1 MDLKLYQRRVVD
13 EIERYL
19 AQVAKEMAKGNVRHA
34 AKDAWEDLRLGLYT
48 ERRNAIG
55 QDLPQFCIKVPTG
68 GGKTLLA
75 TQALGSIYRTILK
88 ERNGAGLVLWVVP
101 SSQIYRDTLRRL
113 SDRRDMY
120 RMMLE
125 HAVSRRIEMWEKQD
139 IARLSPTRLRDC
151 LNILVVQLASTNR
164 ETKEQL
170 KFFKDSGGNI
180 MLHFP
185 AENDGPAHQAL
196 KQQVPNL
203 DMLEEDPESGRFLT
217 ATSIGNLVRMC
228 RPAVIL
234 DEGHKATS
242 DLARKTIEGFNPSA
256 IVELSATPQ
265 QGANI
270 LTRVNGQELL
280 DEEMIKLPL
289 NIATSGQ
296 KAWRDV
302 LTQARDKRMALAEIA
317 DQFAASAG
325 PDRLIRP
332 IVLVQVERTG
342 KDQEDTQYIHSRQ
355 VKAYLIER
363 LGVPEQAIAIKS
375 ADKDDIE
382 GLDLLDPGC
391 PVEWIITKSALQEG
405 WDCPFAY
412 ILVSLNN
419 TGSSQS
425 MTQLVGR
432 VLRQPFQQRTPFR
445 ELNESYIYC
454 LHKRAADI
462 SREVKQALE
471 NEGYEGNIESA
482 VVDAS
487 RGEEIP
493 LRTVKIQQKFLN
505 LYGRPFKGKIYLP
518 HFCVKAGS
526 GYEQLDYFRHLIS
539 KVDVAAFSYS
549 QINWQLQDALVQAKD
564 RFYRITL
571 GEDISRMYETD
582 VDIYE
587 NDRQVQAWLAASLLF
602 NFLSHKQLRYVV
614 ARVYERLCQTE
625 LMLENRLALVKFVV
639 RDKIQD
645 FVQGELDRQTE
656 VAFRAIHASGN
667 LEFYLECTECR
678 FQIPSSIQIR
688 STRPL
693 VHADGQVVAK
703 SLFDYVEHDT
713 TNEFERAVALCLD
726 RHSDVLWWYR
736 NLVGPEH
743 FAIQGYHRHRI
754 RPDFVVQGGT
764 EDRPIHRVLVIE
776 SKGRHLEGNPDTI
789 YKQNV
794 ANVFNDVGRSVT
806 WQELGEDF
814 ENHVF
819 RFQVL
824 DQAQEFGRDWT
835 DELHDVVAALRQ

>member
-1 MDLKLYQRRVVD
+1 
-13 EIERYL
+13 
-19 AQVAKEMAKGNVRHA
+19 
-34 AKDAWEDLRLGLYT
+34 
-48 ERRNAIG
+48 
-55 QDLPQFCIKVPTG
+55 
-68 GGKTLLA
+68 
-75 TQALGSIYRTILK
+75 
-88 ERNGAGLVLWVVP
+88 
-101 SSQIYRDTLRRL
+101 
-113 SDRRDMY
+113 
-120 RMMLE
+120 
-125 HAVSRRIEMWEKQD
+125 
-139 IARLSPTRLRDC
+139 
-151 LNILVVQLASTNR
+151 
-164 ETKEQL
+164 
-170 KFFKDSGGNI
+170 
-180 MLHFP
+180 
-185 AENDGPAHQAL
+185 
-196 KQQVPNL
+196 
-203 DMLEEDPESGRFLT
+203 GRFLT
-217 ATSIGNLVRMC
+217 ATSIGNLVRLC

-242 DLARKTIEGFNPSA
+242 DLARKTIEGFNPSV

-289 NIATSGQ
+289 NVATSGQ

-302 LTQARDKRMALAEIA
+302 LTQARDKRLALAEIA
-317 DQFAASAG
+317 NQHVTSAG
-325 PDRLIRP
+325 PDQQIRP

-342 KDQEDTQYIHSRQ
+342 KDQEDSQYIHSRQ

-462 SREVKQALE
+462 SREVKKALE

-482 VVDAS
+482 VVDVS
-487 RGEEIP
+487 RGQEVP

-518 HFCVKAGS
+518 HFCVKVDGDH
-526 GYEQLDYFRHLIS
+526 EQLDYFRHLVS
-539 KVDVAAFSYS
+539 KVDVAAFAYDK
-549 QINWQLQDALVQAKD
+549 INWPLQDALVQAKD

-587 NDRQVQAWLAASLLF
+587 NDRQVQAWLAASLSF
-602 NFLSHKQLRYVV
+602 IFLSHKQLRYVV
-614 ARVYERLCQTE
+614 ARVYDRLCQTE
-625 LMLENRLALVKFVV
+625 LMLDNRLALVKFVV
-639 RDKIQD
+639 RNKIQD

-656 VAFRAIHASGN
+656 AAFREIHASGN

-678 FQIPSSIQIR
+678 FQVPPSIQIR
-688 STRPL
+688 STRRL
-693 VHADGQVVAK
+693 LHADGRDVAK
-703 SLFDYVEHDT
+703 SLFDYVEHDAV
-713 TNEFERAVALCLD
+713 NEFERAVALCLD

-743 FAIQGYHRHRI
+743 FAIQGYQRHRI

-764 EDRPIHRVLVIE
+764 EERPIHRVLVIE
-776 SKGRHLEGNPDTI
+776 SKGRHLEGNPDTT
-789 YKQNV
+789 YKQDV
-794 ANVFNDVGRSVT
+794 ASLFNDVGRSVT

-824 DQAQEFGRDWT
+824 DEAQPFGRDWT
-835 DELHDVVAALRQ
+835 DELQDVVSALAAG